1 MFDKELMK
9 QLATI
14 PTQNREEWFAER
26 DKLET
31 LAVEMTRINAKDM
44 VQKYGIARVLRVL
57 AATIKQNP
65 KDYDADVVEMARAL
79 IADPELP
86 SKVMEGRDD
95 EIVRC
100 LRCFVCMAERP
111 TTGTRRCTVNPQIG
125 REQDLPPL
133 PVRRVKKPGRNDPCP
148 CGKLRPN
155 GLPMKYKDCC
165 GKNA

>member
-31 LAVEMTRINAKDM
+31 LAVEMSRINAKDM

-65 KDYDADVVEMARAL
+65 NDYDADVVEMAGWIPPVRSGRNAEMWFSSTIHRAY
-79 IADPELP
+79 
-86 SKVMEGRDD
+86 V
-95 EIVRC
+95 
-100 LRCFVCMAERP
+100 
-111 TTGTRRCTVNPQIG
+111 
-125 REQDLPPL
+125 QDLFRQYANL
-133 PVRRVKKPGRNDPCP
+133 R
-148 CGKLRPN
+148 KL
-155 GLPMKYKDCC
+155 
-165 GKNA
+165 

>member
-1 MFDKELMK
+1 MMFDKELMK

-65 KDYDADVVEMARAL
+65 KDYDADVVEMAGWV
-79 IADPELP
+79 P
-86 SKVMEGRDD
+86 
-95 EIVRC
+95 
-100 LRCFVCMAERP
+100 
-111 TTGTRRCTVNPQIG
+111 
-125 REQDLPPL
+125 
-133 PVRRVKKPGRNDPCP
+133 PVRAGRGDVVLLNHPPGIRPRPVSPVCEPAQAVRKEPKP
-148 CGKLRPN
+148 
-155 GLPMKYKDCC
+155 
-165 GKNA
+165 

>member
-57 AATIKQNP
+57 AATI
-65 KDYDADVVEMARAL
+65 
-79 IADPELP
+79 
-86 SKVMEGRDD
+86 
-95 EIVRC
+95 
-100 LRCFVCMAERP
+100 
-111 TTGTRRCTVNPQIG
+111 
-125 REQDLPPL
+125 
-133 PVRRVKKPGRNDPCP
+133 
-148 CGKLRPN
+148 
-155 GLPMKYKDCC
+155 
-165 GKNA
+165 